1 MINIG
6 FDYNVSY
13 FGDFLT
19 PKFTDI
25 YPTVQDFL
33 NDYKSSAIPTTIS
46 EQSATILY
54 YLLYS
59 RFGNNRIASLDRNR
73 FKYDLFGTTF
83 SYGPSWEKKLEIQK
97 KLRELSDTD
106 LLTGATQILN
116 HAYNPGTEPTTA
128 TLDELPGIN
137 EQNASKLKKDKLNTY
152 STLYNVLVDDVTE
165 RFISKYGKLFIIVPQ
180 PVDMLHYETQID
192 EEKEDN
198 DGN

>member
-1 MINIG
+1 MY
-6 FDYNVSY
+6 FDYNFDFNVSY
-13 FGDFLT
+13 FGDFIT

-33 NDYKSSAIPTTIS
+33 NDYNSNGIPVTIS
-46 EQSATILY
+46 QQSATILY

-83 SYGPSWEKKLEIQK
+83 SYGPAWEKKLEIQK
-97 KLRELSDTD
+97 QLRELSDTD
-106 LLTGATQILN
+106 LLTGATQIIN
-116 HAYNPGTEPTTA
+116 HAYNPGTAPTTA
-128 TLDELPGIN
+128 TLDELTGIN

-165 RFISKYGKLFIIVPQ
+165 RFISKYRKLFITVLQ
-180 PVDMLHYETQID
+180 PVDMLHYETI
-192 EEKEDN
+192 EETN

>member
-1 MINIG
+1 MY
-6 FDYNVSY
+6 FDYNFDYNISY
-13 FGDFLT
+13 FGDFMT

-25 YPTVQDFL
+25 YPTVNDFL
-33 NDYKSSAIPTTIS
+33 NDYNSSAIPTTIS

-83 SYGPSWEKKLEIQK
+83 SYGPAWEKKLDIQK
-97 KLRELSDTD
+97 QLRELSDTD
-106 LLTGATQILN
+106 LLTGATQIIN
-116 HAYNPGTEPTTA
+116 HAYNPGTAPTTA
-128 TLDELPGIN
+128 TLDELTGIN

-152 STLYNVLVDDVTE
+152 TTLYNVLVDDVTE
-165 RFISKYGKLFIIVPQ
+165 KFISKYRKLFITVLQ
-180 PVDMLHYETQID
+180 PVDMLHYETI
-192 EEKEDN
+192 EETDN